1 VKAQV
6 SVLAISLIFLTICA
20 IELTIPGDG
29 TSFILVKYQANDT
42 SDDILRE
49 ARVVIEFPGVRLGDH
64 VFS

>member
-1 VKAQV
+1 MKAQV
-6 SVLAISLIFLTICA
+6 CALITNECELSINFS

-49 ARVVIEFPGVRLGDH
+49 ARVVIEFPGV
-64 VFS
+64 S